1 MMDEPCQKS
10 KKGTV
15 LQVVEQGSLA
25 LVVLLLVPMKS
36 QVIVRNGLPKRE
48 RHNCGDVTDP
58 VREAKELVIVVV

>member
-25 LVVLLLVPMKS
+25 LVVLLGSNEDFRVK
-36 QVIVRNGLPKRE
+36 
-48 RHNCGDVTDP
+48 
-58 VREAKELVIVVV
+58 